1 MSKVTIH
8 WLLGLLEDD
17 IVKIG
22 CDHFIALIS
31 IT

>member
-1 MSKVTIH
+1 MSKVTMH
-8 WLLGLLEDD
+8 GFMGLLEDD
-17 IVKIG
+17 LVKIG